1 MNGNTWQ
8 FIQQLFLVCGGL
20 GLFLFGIR
28 IMSDGLKK
36 LAGDRMRA
44 ILEKATSNRFM
55 GVFVGALVTAIIQS
69 STATTV
75 MVVGFVN
82 ASLLTLTQAI
92 GVIMGANIGTTLTAQ
107 LVAFKID
114 PYAPLF
120 IFIGMV
126 LYLFFKKKKTV
137 NIGYIILGIGILFFG
152 ISVMGAPLKEL
163 SKTDGFSTMLTY
175 FSNPFLALLTG
186 TILTGVIQSSTAVT
200 SIIVT
205 LYLSGVDLDFQT
217 AAFIVLGC
225 NIGTSFTANI
235 AAIPANRESKRA
247 ALFHIMFDIIGCTI
261 FGTLLLIFPQ
271 ILDWFKDTWDTGER
285 QIAMFHTLY
294 NVSNAIILVW
304 FINQLTWLV
313 KVIIPRHESEDAN
326 KQSLLYLNPNI
337 MEIPAVA
344 VAQAHR
350 ELCRMG
356 VMAKEN
362 LEAALCAFHD
372 KSAEKANQV
381 LEKEATID
389 YLCDQISSWLIKI
402 RSLSLMEAEI
412 EKISMM
418 MLVNS
423 NIERIGDHS
432 ENIAEY
438 ALQYQQNEF
447 TLSTAA
453 LDELKILG
461 DAAVKVVD
469 IVIDNLVNKETLDFK
484 QVEKLEQK
492 VDNYTK
498 EFIENHIQRLQ
509 NEICSPRGG
518 VIFTDM
524 IHDLERC
531 ADHAMNIAEAMPHEY
546 MYSNR
551 VAYDMDYYGD

>member
-1 MNGNTWQ
+1 MNGNTWE
-8 FIQQLFLVCGGL
+8 FIQQLFLICGGL

-186 TILTGVIQSSTAVT
+186 TILTGIIQSSTAVT

-205 LYLSGVDLDFQT
+205 LYLSGIDLDFQT

-247 ALFHIMFDIIGCTI
+247 ALFHIMFDVIGCTI
-261 FGTLLLIFPQ
+261 FGTLLLVFPQ
-271 ILDWFKDTWDTGER
+271 ILDWFKSTWDTGER

-313 KVIIPRHESEDAN
+313 KFIIPQRESEEAN

-337 MEIPAVA
+337 MELPAVA
-344 VAQAHR
+344 VTQAYR

-356 VMAKEN
+356 EMANET
-362 LEAALCAFHD
+362 LITALDAFHN
-372 KSAEKANQV
+372 KSAEKAKQV
-381 LEKEATID
+381 MEKEATID
-389 YLCDQISSWLIKI
+389 FLCDQISQWLIKI
-402 RSLSLMEAEI
+402 RGLSLMEPEI
-412 EKISMM
+412 EKINMM
-418 MLVNS
+418 MLSAS
-423 NIERIGDHS
+423 NFERIGDHA

-438 ALQYQQNEF
+438 AMQYQQNEF
-447 TLSTAA
+447 ALSPAA
-453 LDELKILG
+453 IDELKVLG
-461 DAAVKVVD
+461 DATINVMS
-469 IVIDNLVNKETLDFK
+469 IVMDSFINKESIDFAL
-484 QVEKLEQK
+484 VEKLEQK
-492 VDNYTK
+492 VDNYAK
-498 EFIENHIQRLQ
+498 EFIESHIQRLQ

-518 VIFTDM
+518 VIFVDM

-531 ADHAMNIAEAMPHEY
+531 ADHAINIAEVLPHDY
-546 MYSNR
+546 IYSNR
-551 VAYDMDYYGD
+551 TAYEMDYYGD

>member
-1 MNGNTWQ
+1 MNASTWQ
-8 FIQQLFLVCGGL
+8 FIQQIFLVLGGL

-36 LAGDRMRA
+36 LAGNRMRT

-55 GVFVGALVTAIIQS
+55 AVFVGALVTAIIQS

-82 ASLLTLTQAI
+82 ASLLTLGQAI
-92 GVIMGANIGTTLTAQ
+92 GIIMGANIGTTLTAQ

-137 NIGYIILGIGILFFG
+137 NIGYIVLGIGILFFG

-186 TILTGVIQSSTAVT
+186 TILTGIIQSSTAVT
-200 SIIVT
+200 SLIVT
-205 LYLSGVDLDFQT
+205 LYLSGIDLEFQT

-261 FGTLLLIFPQ
+261 FGTLLIAFPQ
-271 ILDWFKDTWDTGER
+271 ILTWFQSTWDTGER

-294 NVSNAIILVW
+294 NVSNALILVW
-304 FINQLTWLV
+304 FIKQLTWLV
-313 KVIIPRHESEDAN
+313 QYMIPRRESETAN
-326 KQSLLYLNPNI
+326 MQNLLFLNPNI
-337 MEIPAVA
+337 MGIPAVA
-344 VAQAHR
+344 VTQAHR

-356 VMAKEN
+356 EISSDCLKLS
-362 LEAALCAFHD
+362 LEAFHT
-372 KSAEKANQV
+372 KNAEKAKQV
-381 LEKEATID
+381 MELESTTD
-389 YLCDQISSWLIKI
+389 YLCDQITAWLIKI
-402 RSLSLMEAEI
+402 RGLSLMETEI
-412 EKISMM
+412 EKINMM
-418 MLVNS
+418 MLVAS
-423 NIERIGDHS
+423 NFERIGDHAQ
-432 ENIAEY
+432 NIAEY
-438 ALQYQQNEF
+438 ASQYQQNEF
-447 TLSTAA
+447 VISEVGLTELVTLGEATVSIISMVTASFA
-453 LDELKILG
+453 NEER
-461 DAAVKVVD
+461 VD
-469 IVIDNLVNKETLDFK
+469 FHLIE
-484 QVEKLEQK
+484 EMEQK
-492 VDNYTK
+492 VDNLTK
-498 EFIENHIQRLQ
+498 EYIENHIQRLQ
-509 NEICSPRGG
+509 NGVCTPRGG
-518 VIFTDM
+518 VIFVDM
-524 IHDLERC
+524 LHDLERC
-531 ADHAMNIAEAMPHEY
+531 SDHALNIAEAMPHKNT
-546 MYSNR
+546 S
-551 VAYDMDYYGD
+551 AYEMDFFGD